1 MSAMVASV
9 AMNKFLRSIRV
20 GALGL
25 LMAAP
30 AVEAAPTI
38 VSITFGGGRTN
49 QLAAASVLA
58 AHGFKGTFYI
68 ISGAMGQPGYL
79 TANNVRTI
87 AAGGHEIGGL
97 TITHADLTTVS
108 HSTMVYEVCQ
118 GRQDLLNL
126 GISPVISFDYPFGHS
141 NAEVQGVVQSC
152 GFTSGRR
159 SYGLACGYSGCAV
172 VEPLPLAD
180 PYFIRTPP
188 VVTST
193 TALGEIQQYI
203 INAEN
208 AGGGFVPLAFINV
221 CNGCDQWAITP
232 ADFDSLLTWLA
243 ARSSLGTLVQPVG
256 QVVSGAFVTPP
267 PPPPPPPTPA
277 PSDPVVLVADLSQTK
292 VFPNPWRM
300 DRHSGFGVTI
310 DGLPPRSEVRFF
322 TLSGRWVKTVEASA
336 AGQGAWSLTDD
347 SGGAVASGI
356 YQYVISAPGVGR
368 KRGTLTV
375 VR

>member
-9 AMNKFLRSIRV
+9 AMKKFLRSMRV

-68 ISGAMGQPGYL
+68 MSGAMGLPGYL

-87 AAGGHEIGGL
+87 AADGHEIGGL

-108 HSTMVYEVCQ
+108 LSTMVYEVCQ

-141 NAEVQGVVQSC
+141 NATVQSVVQSC

-159 SYGLACGYSGCAV
+159 SYGLACGHSGCAV

-221 CNGCDQWAITP
+221 CNGCDQWAISPT
-232 ADFDSLLTWLA
+232 DFDSLLTWLA
-243 ARSSLGTLVQPVG
+243 ARSSQGTLVQPVG
-256 QVVSGAFVTPP
+256 QVVSGAFVTTPP
-267 PPPPPPPTPA
+267 PPP

-292 VFPNPWRM
+292 VFPNPWRL
-300 DRHSGFGVTI
+300 DRHAGLGVTI
-310 DGLPPRSEVRFF
+310 DGLPPGGEVRFF
-322 TLSGRWVKTVEASA
+322 TLSGRWVKTVVA
-336 AGQGAWSLTDD
+336 AGGQSAWSLADD
-347 SGGAVASGI
+347 DGRVVASGI
-356 YQYVISAPGVGR
+356 YQYLISAPGVRR